1 MSCTAGI
8 YGAWFANDIF
18 AFMWDNTRIDGR
30 NFQFKKDPGGFLG
43 TMILTVLL
51 SYCTLFI
58 YYPWGICNILKWEAE
73 RVT

>member
-1 MSCTAGI
+1 MGI

-18 AFMWDNTRIDGR
+18 AFYWENSKIDGR
-30 NFQFKKDPGGFLG
+30 GFAFRKDPGGFLG
-43 TMILTVLL
+43 TYILTAIL

-58 YYPWGICNILKWEAE
+58 YLPWGICNITRWEYE